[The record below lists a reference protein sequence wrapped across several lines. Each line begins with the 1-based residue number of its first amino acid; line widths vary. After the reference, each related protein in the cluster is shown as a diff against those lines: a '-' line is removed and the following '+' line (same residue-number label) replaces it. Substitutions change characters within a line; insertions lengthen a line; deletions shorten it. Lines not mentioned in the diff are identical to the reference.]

1 MTGKTSVSFRTS
13 IKNKQFL
20 KLLVEKKYFRSITE
34 AVNSGIEELKRKYD
48 SVWKELTGADN
59 I

>member
-20 KLLVEKKYFRSITE
+20 NLLVEKKYFRNVTE
-34 AVNSGIEELKRKYD
+34 AINSAIEDFKRKYRD
-48 SVWKELTGADN
+48 VWEE
-59 I
+59 ISRHQ